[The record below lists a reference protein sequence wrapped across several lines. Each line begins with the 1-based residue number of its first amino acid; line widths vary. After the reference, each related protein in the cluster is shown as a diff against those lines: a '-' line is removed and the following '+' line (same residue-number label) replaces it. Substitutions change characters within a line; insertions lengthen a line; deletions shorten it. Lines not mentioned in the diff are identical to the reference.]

1 MQETSG
7 SRSYQPVGSA
17 RTRFAD
23 LSLLPI
29 PYLSSSRSSRPVFG
43 ATLGRLG
50 NSGAGIPDAL
60 PTTRQASGCNKVAGL
75 KMTFDSSCLCHRGFQ
90 NELMDG

>member
-7 SRSYQPVGSA
+7 SRSYLPVGSA

-23 LSLLPI
+23 SSLLPI
-29 PYLSSSRSSRPVFG
+29 SYLPSSRSLQPVAG
-43 ATLGRLG
+43 VTLGRLE
-50 NSGAGIPDAL
+50 NSGTVIPDASL
-60 PTTRQASGCNKVAGL
+60 TTRQASGCLKVTGL

>member
-43 ATLGRLG
+43 ATLRRLE
-50 NSGAGIPDAL
+50 NSGTVIPDASL
-60 PTTRQASGCNKVAGL
+60 TKRQASGCLKVTGL